1 MPVRLPMA
9 EAQEAAAIRA
19 ALAEVVGP
27 AHVLAGADADPHLSD
42 WRKRFTGTAL
52 AVVRPG
58 STEEVAQLVRLAAH
72 HSLAV
77 VPQGG
82 NTGLCGGA
90 TPDAGNRNLVLLTTR
105 LSRVRSIDPLNNTM
119 VIEAGVPL
127 LRAQDAAR
135 EAGRLFPLSL
145 AAEGSATI
153 GGNLSTNAG
162 GTQVLRYGNARELC
176 LGLEVVTAEGEI
188 WSGLNAL
195 RKNNTGYDLRD
206 LFIGAE
212 GTLGIITA
220 ACVKLFPLPRSTGT
234 ALVGLNSVDQALRL
248 LDLAQQHAASTLSGF
263 ELFSDIC
270 LHLVEKHQPRLRSP
284 FAASHAWY
292 VLIELSNH
300 QDANATNAMLEDL
313 LGAALDAHL
322 IDDAVIAQRTAQAS
336 ELWALRESISEAQ
349 AAEGKNIKHD
359 ISVPISRIAE
369 FVRETNAQLAQRFP
383 GVRMVIFG
391 HLGDGNLHYN
401 VSAPG
406 FGSGLNDGGFIARQP
421 EVYETVHNQVHRFG
435 GSISA
440 EHGIG
445 QLKRAELPRYKSPVE
460 MALMRRIKQALDPDH
475 RMNPGKVLD

>member
-1 MPVRLPMA
+1 MA
-9 EAQEAAAIRA
+9 EPRDTDVLA
-19 ALAEVVGP
+19 ALAAIVGETNVVT
-27 AHVLAGADADPHLSD
+27 GADAAPYLTD
-42 WRKRFTGTAL
+42 WRKRFTGAAL
-52 AVVRPG
+52 AVVRPA
-58 STEEVAQLVRLAAH
+58 STEQVSRVVRLAAQH
-72 HSLAV
+72 DLAI

-90 TPDAGNRNLVLLTTR
+90 TPDAGSRNIVLSTSR
-105 LSRVRSIDPLNNTM
+105 LNRVRSIDVLNNTM
-119 VIEAGVPL
+119 IVEAGVPL
-127 LRAQDAAR
+127 ARAQDAAR

-153 GGNLSTNAG
+153 GGNLATNAG

-176 LGLEVVTAEGEI
+176 LGLEVVTADGEI

-212 GTLGIITA
+212 GTLGVITS
-220 ACVKLFPLPRSTGT
+220 ACVKLFPLPQSTGT
-234 ALVGLNSVDQALRL
+234 ALVALHRVEDALAL
-248 LDLAQQHAASTLSGF
+248 LDLAQQHAASTLTGF
-263 ELFSDIC
+263 ELFSDFC
-270 LHLVEKHQPRLRSP
+270 LRLVEKHFSDHRSP
-284 FAASHAWY
+284 FAARHDWH
-292 VLIELSNH
+292 VLIEISNH
-300 QDANATNAMLEDL
+300 QSAEATTTLLEHL
-313 LGAALDAHL
+313 LETALAAGL
-322 IDDAVIAQRTAQAS
+322 IEDAVIAQSGAQAA
-336 ELWALRESISEAQ
+336 ELWELREHISEAQ

-369 FVRETNAQLAQRFP
+369 FVRETDALLARRFP

-406 FGSGLNDGGFIARQP
+406 FGSGQDDGSFIAQQP
-421 EVYETVHNQVHRFG
+421 AVYEAVHDQVHRFG

-445 QLKRAELPRYKSPVE
+445 QLKRDELLRYKSSVE
-460 MALMRRIKQALDPDH
+460 VALMRRIKQALDPDN
-475 RMNPGKVLD
+475 RMNPGKILS